1 MSKGTD
7 ESDKTKIAVIL
18 SELEHIREELKEIRD
33 AQKTTNLRLNGEY
46 ATKEWV
52 RSEYDPSKKIV
63 NGLIILVITAVLG
76 ALLSVVVI
84 NIK

>member
-1 MSKGTD
+1 MSKVTD
-7 ESDKTKIAVIL
+7 ESDKIQIAVIL
-18 SELEHIREELKEIRD
+18 SKLVYIGQELKEIKE
-33 AQKTTNLRLNGEY
+33 AQSTTNLRLSGEY